1 MTNVEAVFV
10 MQHWSSG
17 GRWTGYETLL
27 DWNTVQS
34 KLAWNVV
41 ILLGA
46 GLALSAG
53 AKVKSNLREKAL
65 SLETTQ

>member
-1 MTNVEAVFV
+1 M
-10 MQHWSSG
+10 
-17 GRWTGYETLL
+17 

-53 AKVKSNLREKAL
+53 AKVAIKHSYDNLTV
-65 SLETTQ
+65 ETF

>member
-1 MTNVEAVFV
+1 
-10 MQHWSSG
+10 MQHCSSG
-17 GRWTGYETLL
+17 GRQTGYETLL

-53 AKVKSNLREKAL
+53 AKVKIKFEREG
-65 SLETTQ
+65 LEP